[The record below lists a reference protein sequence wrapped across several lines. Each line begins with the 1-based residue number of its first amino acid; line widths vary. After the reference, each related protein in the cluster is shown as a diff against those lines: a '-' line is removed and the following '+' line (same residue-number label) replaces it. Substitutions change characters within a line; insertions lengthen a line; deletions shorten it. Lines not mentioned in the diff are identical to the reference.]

1 MKFLFSHII
10 RMLSLLTLTLVS
22 VSALADN
29 LYATVSKNRVVQNEV
44 FQLQVTTD
52 GKASSDDIDFSVLN
66 KDFTLGRPSFGT
78 SVSII
83 NGSRSSQA
91 QWTVSLAA
99 KHTGIITI
107 PSFTLNG
114 AQSQAIALQVQ
125 KDTNAPATKDLVEVT
140 SQLDKTTLY
149 PKETALLKAR
159 LIVKTDPRRLQS
171 TNIEPPKVDGMELKS
186 AGEPK
191 QYQAVMNGLQ
201 VTVVDQNFR
210 ITATKPGTFT
220 LSEPKFEG
228 SVLYGNDYD
237 GSTRIVSLNTTP
249 KTYQIHVEPQPQDYK
264 GVWLPTS
271 HLTLKQR
278 WTDGQGN
285 PIIQDTFKTKVGD
298 SLNREITL
306 EVAGVSQNELPD
318 ITINNPTG
326 VRTYAEK
333 PHFKTLDNGDVVMTL
348 KQVVIPSKTG
358 NLALPGVSL
367 NWWNSEAKREQT
379 ATLSGLT
386 LAVSPS
392 DNAQPLPAANPAP
405 SAPAQVK
412 VVTQQDAGFWPYLTG
427 LFAVLWLATLG
438 LAFYWKRKAPHE
450 TVVVE
455 KPVQASAQSLT
466 LEQAIAAK
474 NGIAIS
480 QALSQWR
487 QTVTLTSEE
496 EAELTQEKNALDQAL
511 YSNKGSDLDGKALL
525 ALIRRIE
532 KRMKKKGKTLKSDS
546 TLPPL

>member
-1 MKFLFSHII
+1 MKFLFSHLI
-10 RMLSLLTLTLVS
+10 RTLSLLALTLLS
-22 VSALADN
+22 VNAFADN
-29 LYATVSKNRVVQNEV
+29 FYATVSKNRVVQNEV
-44 FQLQVTTD
+44 FQLEVTTD
-52 GKASSDDIDFSVLN
+52 GKASSGDLDFSVLK
-66 KDFTLGRPSFGT
+66 KDFVMGQPSFST

-83 NGSRSSQA
+83 NGARSATA

-114 AQSQAIALQVQ
+114 DKTQAIALQVQ

-140 SQLDKTTLY
+140 SHLDKTTLY
-149 PKETALLKAR
+149 PKEAALLKAR

-186 AGEPK
+186 TGEPK
-191 QYQAVMNGLQ
+191 QYQAVLNGLQ

-210 ITATKPGTFT
+210 ITATKPGTFS

-228 SVLYGNDYD
+228 SILYGNDYN
-237 GSTRIVSLNTTP
+237 GSTRIVSVETTP
-249 KTYQIHVEPQPQDYK
+249 KTYQIHVQPQPKDYK

-271 HLTLKQR
+271 HLSLKQR

-306 EVAGVSQNELPD
+306 EVSSVSQNELPD
-318 ITINNPTG
+318 IIINNPVG

-333 PHFKTLDNGDVVMTL
+333 PHFKTQDNGDVVMTL

-358 NLALPGVSL
+358 NLELPSVSL
-367 NWWNSEAKREQT
+367 NWWNSTAKREQT
-379 ATLSGLT
+379 AKLSGLT
-386 LAVSPS
+386 LSVAPS
-392 DNAQPLPAANPAP
+392 DNAQPLPAVNPAP

-412 VVTQQDAGFWPYLTG
+412 VVTKQDAGFWPYLTG
-427 LFAVLWLATLG
+427 LFVVLWLATLG
-438 LAFYWKRKAPHE
+438 LAFYWKRTTPVAKQ
-450 TVVVE
+450 VDD
-455 KPVQASAQSLT
+455 KPTQVSAQSLT

-496 EAELTQEKNALDQAL
+496 EAELTLEKNALDQAL
-511 YSNKGSDLDGKALL
+511 YSNQGSDLDGKALL

-532 KRMKKKGKTLKSDS
+532 KRMKKKSKISKDDS